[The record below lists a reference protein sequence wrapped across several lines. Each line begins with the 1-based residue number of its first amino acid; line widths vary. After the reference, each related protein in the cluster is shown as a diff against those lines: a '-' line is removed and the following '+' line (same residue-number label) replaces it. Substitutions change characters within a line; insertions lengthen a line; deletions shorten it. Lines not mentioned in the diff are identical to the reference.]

1 MLEALIT
8 EYRIRVAGIMLFC
21 GEAEVDLRTCKYRE
35 LHVVGEVEMVASY
48 KRYAETEVAY
58 GAINQIS
65 CTIGV
70 FINELLAESVV
81 EDGETGLEVEVFV
94 EGDVVDGS
102 DAESGTVG
110 VV

>member
-1 MLEALIT
+1 
-8 EYRIRVAGIMLFC
+8 MLFC
-21 GEAEVDLRTCKYRE
+21 GEAEVDLRTCKYGE
-35 LHVVGEVEMVASY
+35 LHVVGEVEMIAGY
-48 KRYAETEVAY
+48 ERYAETEVSD
-58 GAINQIS
+58 GSIDQIS

-70 FINELLAESVV
+70 FINELLAEGVV
-81 EDGETGLEVEVFV
+81 EDGETWLEVEVFV